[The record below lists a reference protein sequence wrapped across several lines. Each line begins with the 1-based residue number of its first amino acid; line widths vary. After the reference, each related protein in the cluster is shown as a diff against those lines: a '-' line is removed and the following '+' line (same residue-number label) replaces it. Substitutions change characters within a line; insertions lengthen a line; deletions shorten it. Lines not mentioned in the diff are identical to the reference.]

1 MPDYLWWLRSRN
13 PLEVYARWRES
24 YLSAHPEKRL
34 FPWLFNIFDPQ
45 DSEASD
51 NGKPEPFI
59 SFTPEFEKKIG
70 WVGVAVVALL
80 LLTSRDS

>member
-1 MPDYLWWLRSRN
+1 MSDILWWLREKN
-13 PLEVYARWRES
+13 PIYIYARWRET

-45 DSEASD
+45 DSEAPD
-51 NGKPEPFI
+51 NGKSDPFI

-70 WVGVAVVALL
+70 WGLVAVVAILAL
-80 LLTSRDS
+80 ASRDS